1 MKTTSL
7 ISLGLFLG
15 IGVALSGCVSAPI
28 GGAKQT
34 EAKGSIRAGKRT
46 QVLSVSFLKPDCT
59 FASYPYTAVVKPS
72 THGKIEITHGTVKAH
87 FPSDDP
93 MHLCNGKPAEG
104 TTVYYTPDAGFSGE
118 DQFTIRMTGLNAA
131 NGVADHT
138 IKIRVVK

>member
-1 MKTTSL
+1 MKTISL
-7 ISLGLFLG
+7 IPLALLLGAG
-15 IGVALSGCVSAPI
+15 MALSGCVSAPI

-46 QVLSVSFLKPDCT
+46 EVLSVSFLKQDCT

-72 THGKIEITHGTVKAH
+72 SHGKVDITRGTVKAH

-93 MHLCNGKPAEG
+93 MHMCNGKPAQG
-104 TTVYYTPDAGFSGE
+104 TLVYYTPNAGFTGN
-118 DQFTIRMTGLNAA
+118 DQFTLRMTGLNAA

-138 IKIRVVK
+138 VKIRVDK

>member
-1 MKTTSL
+1 MKTISL
-7 ISLGLFLG
+7 IPLALLLGAG
-15 IGVALSGCVSAPI
+15 MALSGCVSAPI

-46 QVLSVSFLKPDCT
+46 EVLSVSFLKQDCT

-72 THGKIEITHGTVKAH
+72 SHGKVDITRGTVKAH

-93 MHLCNGKPAEG
+93 MHMCNGKPAQG
-104 TTVYYTPDAGFSGE
+104 TLVYYTPNAGFTGN
-118 DQFTIRMTGLNAA
+118 DQFTLRMTGLNAA

-138 IKIRVVK
+138 VKIRVVK

>member
-1 MKTTSL
+1 MKTISL
-7 ISLGLFLG
+7 IPLALLLGAG
-15 IGVALSGCVSAPI
+15 MALSGCVSAPI

-46 QVLSVSFLKPDCT
+46 EVLSVSFLKQDCT

-72 THGKIEITHGTVKAH
+72 SHGKVDITRGTVKAH

-93 MHLCNGKPAEG
+93 MHMCNGKPAQG
-104 TTVYYTPDAGFSGE
+104 TLVYYTPNAGFTGN
-118 DQFTIRMTGLNAA
+118 DQVTLRMTGLNAA

-138 IKIRVVK
+138 VKIRVVK